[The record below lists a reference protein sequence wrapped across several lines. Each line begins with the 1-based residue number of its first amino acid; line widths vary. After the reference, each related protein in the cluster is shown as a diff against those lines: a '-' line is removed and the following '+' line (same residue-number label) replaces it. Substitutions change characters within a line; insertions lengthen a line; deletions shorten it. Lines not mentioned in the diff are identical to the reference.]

1 MSGLK
6 RLINE
11 MHRRSLWQVLLIYVG
26 GAWACYELID
36 TITERFNLPEW
47 LPALAAV
54 LFLLGLPFVVATG
67 FVRDVGSPAAA
78 RSESESG
85 TLEAETAA
93 ARLEA
98 GRRRRLLTWRNAGLS
113 FLAALALWGIV
124 TTGWIVFGRDAEESA
139 AAADRPSVAVLPL
152 ENRSGREEDR
162 YFTDGIHDEILTQ
175 LTKISG
181 LSVRGRTSVMQYRD
195 SPKTIPQ
202 IGEELN
208 ARYLMEGGVQR
219 AGETVRVNVQ
229 LLDSETDEHV
239 FAETYDRELSLE
251 NLLAVQREVA
261 LRIADALK
269 ATLTAQERQRIEK
282 VPTDNLDAYDYYLR
296 GRHYFYRRTP
306 DDLNLAVEAYGRA
319 IELDTTFAPAYA
331 GLASVYAVSMLFDYR
346 LAPDPY
352 SAARRALA
360 MADAALAFDT
370 DLGEA
375 YAARAYIGTFLWLP
389 FDDVARDARQAIRLT
404 PGSADAHGWYAH
416 LLAREGRIDE
426 AIREDSLAIELD
438 PLAPG
443 RRTGAAGNA
452 SLGDRYELA
461 LREADRALALVP
473 GLPVAKATKALSLL
487 MLGHADQCV
496 DLNLGPFEALR
507 AICLHAEGEADEA
520 AALIDSLS
528 AMVTSGAFPDSIH
541 GLANPAASIATYYAW
556 IGDGSASLAW
566 LERSVALSPA
576 TILFWSVESGLFE
589 NVRDDPEFR
598 VGVERLRRELRARV
612 SEGE

>member
-67 FVRDVGSPAAA
+67 FVREVGSPAAA
-78 RSESESG
+78 RPGPESR
-85 TLEAETAA
+85 TLEAGTAA

-162 YFTDGIHDEILTQ
+162 YFTDGIHDEIVTQ
-175 LTKISG
+175 LSKISG

-239 FAETYDRELSLE
+239 FAETYDRGLSLE

-261 LRIADALK
+261 LRIADALR

-375 YAARAYIGTFLWLP
+375 YAARAYIKTFLWLP

-416 LLAREGRIDE
+416 LLARDGRIDE

-520 AALIDSLS
+520 AAVIDSLS
-528 AMVTSGAFPDSIH
+528 AMVTSRAFPDSIH

-576 TILFWSVESGLFE
+576 TILFWSVESELFE

-598 VGVERLRRELRARV
+598 VGVERLRRELRARL
-612 SEGE
+612 SEGG

>member
-496 DLNLGPFEALR
+496 DRNLGPFEALR